1 MTGALVAVAPGLLTT
16 IQDLGRPGH
25 ARHGVSAA
33 GAADALSL
41 RIANRLAGNP
51 DDAAG
56 LEMTLLGGTFRFETG
71 TRIALA
77 GADMEATL
85 DGRPIPP
92 WAACDVGPGQL
103 LVCGAARGGMRSCLA
118 VHGGIAVEP
127 VLGSRS
133 THMPSR
139 LGGLEGRALRKN
151 DRLPIGAFPDGP
163 VRGAKDGAAAGATLP
178 EPRRLDDAALAA
190 LPRPVAPPGTATLR
204 LTDGV
209 HADRFASEAR
219 QRLFDATY
227 KVSPTSNRMGLR
239 LEGPGIAPLQDGEII
254 SEGMP
259 LGAVQIPSGGDP
271 IILFVDHQTTGG
283 YPVIGCVISADLPRI
298 AQLRPRDAV
307 RFEPIAMA
315 AARALLLEQE
325 AWLDRLLPPS
335 P

>member
-33 GAADALSL
+33 GAADALAL

-51 DDAAG
+51 DNTAG
-56 LEMTLLGGTFRFETG
+56 LEMTLLGGTFRFETAA
-71 TRIALA
+71 RIALA

-85 DGRPIPP
+85 DGHPIPM
-92 WAACDVGPGQL
+92 WAACDIGPGQL
-103 LVCGAARGGMRSCLA
+103 LACGAARDGMRTCLA
-118 VHGGIAVEP
+118 VRGGIAVEP

-133 THMPSR
+133 THTPSR

-151 DRLPIGAFPDGP
+151 DRLPIGAPSGGSAIAP
-163 VRGAKDGAAAGATLP
+163 
-178 EPRRLDDAALAA
+178 PRLEEAALAA
-190 LPRPVAPPGTATLR
+190 LPRPPVPPGAVTLR

-209 HADRFASEAR
+209 HADRFAPEAR
-219 QRLFDATY
+219 GLLFESTY

-239 LEGPGIAPLQDGEII
+239 LEGPGIAPLHPGEII

-283 YPVIGCVISADLPRI
+283 YPVIGCVISADLPRV

-307 RFEPIAMA
+307 RFEPIPMA

-325 AWLDRLLPPS
+325 AWIDRLLPPCPVSGTRRSS
-335 P
+335 PR